1 VEDFFAEGGAKLWF
15 SRVASST
22 AVQATLNLNDN
33 AAAISLVVKAGCKG
47 DPDPGLW
54 ANGATGGLGVAV
66 VTVTGGYQLQTYLG
80 GVLVETSPTLV
91 TQSDAVGWAS
101 GVNPGFY
108 SKYLQITLG
117 VSTNPPMAAAAAN
130 LAGGTD
136 GTAIATADHQAAHDR
151 IPKHLGPGQVTDI
164 GAVTSVLNLITIDHA
179 VKNRRFALI
188 DAPDT
193 SNDATIESAA
203 SSLYTAPNQGRRWA
217 QMFTPWEIIP
227 GLTPFTTRT
236 VPPTARQAAEYQ
248 QVDALGNPNQAAAG
262 RFGVAQFAVDL
273 SQPAFTDAQRLALNN
288 AGVTVTRRRFAG
300 RLVTYGFR
308 TLADQTNDRD
318 WSLAPNVRAIMWY
331 AAQAAVIGENHF
343 ADQLD
348 GLGLSLADFKKD
360 LMAPA
365 KYLFDKNALYGAT
378 PAESFYVD
386 TGPSVNTPQTEA
398 QGLELATVRLRFS
411 SAGEGVQINIAK
423 VPITQT
429 L

>member
-1 VEDFFAEGGAKLWF
+1 
-15 SRVASST
+15 
-22 AVQATLNLNDN
+22 
-33 AAAISLVVKAGCKG
+33 
-47 DPDPGLW
+47 
-54 ANGATGGLGVAV
+54 
-66 VTVTGGYQLQTYLG
+66 
-80 GVLVETSPTLV
+80 
-91 TQSDAVGWAS
+91 
-101 GVNPGFY
+101 
-108 SKYLQITLG
+108 
-117 VSTNPPMAAAAAN
+117 
-130 LAGGTD
+130 
-136 GTAIATADHQAAHDR
+136 
-151 IPKHLGPGQVTDI
+151 
-164 GAVTSVLNLITIDHA
+164 
-179 VKNRRFALI
+179 
-188 DAPDT
+188 
-193 SNDATIESAA
+193 
-203 SSLYTAPNQGRRWA
+203 
-217 QMFTPWEIIP
+217 MFTPWEIIP

-308 TLADQTNDRD
+308 TLADQTNDKD

-365 KYLFDKNALYGAT
+365 KYLFDKGALFGAT
-378 PAESFYVD
+378 PAEAFYVD
-386 TGPSVNTPQTEA
+386 TGPAVNTPQTEA

-411 SAGEGVQINIAK
+411 SAGEGVQINISK
-423 VPITQT
+423 VPLTQT